1 MDIHDINREMA
12 DAVCRFLS
20 AKENRNHFARLVR
33 KEEATLKSLRV
44 LREKEEARRAGAGEV
59 RGSERD
65 GESMPANAPENK
77 PERGGVR

>member
-1 MDIHDINREMA
+1 MTMDIHDINLEMA

-44 LREKEEARRAGAGEV
+44 LREKEEARRSGAGEV
-59 RGSERD
+59 AAKRD
-65 GESMPANAPENK
+65 DGNIPRFDIGGN
-77 PERGGVR
+77 GGVR